1 MKKKIIIILAIV
13 AVCILIASPVFAKEK
28 VKIKITDG
36 DFVLNNKGY
45 IVIKLVDKN
54 GREIKS
60 NGMVNFTITDKNG
73 NYKWVY
79 KAYKSGIRV
88 KYPVGKYNVKV
99 KFFGDSKY
107 KKAVKTRNVVIKDNF
122 DHEAFFVIFPDNKRR
137 ERGCVVITGCS
148 HCGIINVLKTVNA
161 AFPDYPI
168 ISVIGGFH
176 MMGSSTKK
184 LCCTEEYVDKTV
196 NEIKA
201 IDTGVL
207 YTCHCT
213 GLAGYSMMKPR
224 LGERIQ
230 YLQTG
235 EELEF

>member
-122 DHEAFFVIFPDNKRR
+122 DPYTYYDNHNWGLNQEVDDYIGDNYWNEEIYDDVDDPENEAWNI
-137 ERGCVVITGCS
+137 
-148 HCGIINVLKTVNA
+148 
-161 AFPDYPI
+161 
-168 ISVIGGFH
+168 
-176 MMGSSTKK
+176 
-184 LCCTEEYVDKTV
+184 
-196 NEIKA
+196 
-201 IDTGVL
+201 
-207 YTCHCT
+207 
-213 GLAGYSMMKPR
+213 
-224 LGERIQ
+224 
-230 YLQTG
+230 
-235 EELEF
+235 